1 MNTDA
6 KSEMNLE
13 LIDFLNSNEFKVD
26 NLPICV
32 YLSIL
37 RLLIEKVEGDADSL
51 PHVRVPT
58 KKLGILLS
66 LMAPSQLKN
75 FRHEKIWCILNQE
88 WVKERSAKI
97 THTMEIGAHPQLSP
111 LRTFV
116 YRGNPLDMRFRNSRA
131 WTRQQSFYKRLGAK
145 AWTKGTVP
153 SQISTNCFVRDY
165 YFDILASYLADDIKR
180 QAQYSQGKALN
191 VAVIEL
197 AAGHGALSIM
207 MARAH
212 YVRQRDLH
220 DRIYRRLIQEHNLD
234 DTAEEILLNLD
245 LKICFIATDFHAGV
259 FQSLLVLE
267 YVQELCRKG
276 LLAFSIAKAEA
287 ESSYGAGNG
296 SKDCHYDKL
305 LDLEGNDILDE
316 KAIVS
321 CVVMANY
328 AFDSFPSSLFMK
340 SEGGNYYGLG
350 VIRRRIGAIQAQRR
364 TSRKEKRRR
373 KRDRKKRCEPQWE
386 YR

>member
-1 MNTDA
+1 M
-6 KSEMNLE
+6 
-13 LIDFLNSNEFKVD
+13 
-26 NLPICV
+26 
-32 YLSIL
+32 
-37 RLLIEKVEGDADSL
+37 
-51 PHVRVPT
+51 
-58 KKLGILLS
+58 
-66 LMAPSQLKN
+66 
-75 FRHEKIWCILNQE
+75 
-88 WVKERSAKI
+88 KERSAKI

-145 AWTKGTVP
+145 AWTKGIVP

-165 YFDILASYLADDIKR
+165 YFDILAIISLMILSGKR
-180 QAQYSQGKALN
+180 SIRKEEALN

-197 AAGHGALSIM
+197 AAGHGKLSIM

-296 SKDCHYDKL
+296 SGICHYDKL
-305 LDLEGNDILDE
+305 LDLRGMIY
-316 KAIVS
+316 S
-321 CVVMANY
+321 M
-328 AFDSFPSSLFMK
+328 
-340 SEGGNYYGLG
+340 
-350 VIRRRIGAIQAQRR
+350 RRPLSAA
-364 TSRKEKRRR
+364 
-373 KRDRKKRCEPQWE
+373 
-386 YR
+386 